1 MIVNE
6 LVKTIVNERN
16 IDIRDL
22 SASTDISLERIREV
36 LDCKSAL
43 SPAEADKILKYFE
56 MKLKDVLTVWWL
68 KSDLIR
74 GVVIMNENEDTNK
87 PTDSNNK
94 QANTQTTNTNNK
106 IVYRI

>member
-43 SPAEADKILKYFE
+43 SPVEADKILKYFE
-56 MKLKDVLTVWWL
+56 IKLKDVLTVW
-68 KSDLIR
+68 
-74 GVVIMNENEDTNK
+74 
-87 PTDSNNK
+87 
-94 QANTQTTNTNNK
+94 
-106 IVYRI
+106 